1 MKRLVLFIFISVLSE
16 SAFSDC
22 ATADMSLLGFTPS
35 VVDFT
40 VGSTVTVD
48 YQTSHDP
55 FTGTDN
61 CYYFA
66 YMDYGAASSWTTRY
80 LTHTTSGAT
89 IPFNVYS
96 LASTTNPSRV
106 RLTGDASSN
115 THVIAGPP
123 DVFTP
128 SGSTVTNT
136 NTFYAKIGTLPAV
149 LAPGIYT
156 ESLIFRVAAR
166 LTNPLS
172 SDWGAWPVVLSRGV
186 QFMYQVEKELSLSIV
201 ATGGIFDPLST
212 AKLMSFGELES
223 FEVRSADVIIK
234 TNVGY
239 RLKASSSNEG
249 AMEHSSGASIAY
261 VLRASGSPVNLIGSS
276 SSPVLISSSASNS
289 PPLGF
294 TVPIEIE
301 VGTVTGNEPGGEY
314 ADTLSLSI
322 EAF

>member
-1 MKRLVLFIFISVLSE
+1 MKKFILFLFVSVVSQ
-16 SAFSDC
+16 SALSDC
-22 ATADMSLLGFTPS
+22 LTADMSLIGFTPS

-40 VGSTVTVD
+40 VGSTVTLD

-55 FTGTDN
+55 FTGTEN

-96 LASTTNPSRV
+96 LASTVDASRI
-106 RLTGDASSN
+106 RLTGDAAAN
-115 THVIAGPP
+115 MHVVYAAPLR
-123 DVFTP
+123 FSP

-166 LTNPLS
+166 LTNPPA
-172 SDWGAWPVVLSRGV
+172 SDWATWPVVLSRGV

-201 ATGGIFDPLST
+201 ASGGVFDPLAT
-212 AKLMSFGELES
+212 AKLMSFGEIES
-223 FEVRSADVIIK
+223 SELRTVDVIIK

-239 RLKASSSNEG
+239 RLKVSSTNEG
-249 AMEHSSGASIAY
+249 SMEHSSGASIPY
-261 VLRASGSPVNLIGSS
+261 ILRASGSVVNLIGSS
-276 SSPVLISSSASNS
+276 ASPVLISSSAANS

-294 TVPIEIE
+294 TVPVEIE
-301 VGTVTGNEPGGEY
+301 VGIVTGSEPGGEY
-314 ADTLSLSI
+314 TDTISLSI